1 MTGRVWP
8 YEHRDEDTGSTW
20 LGISPEA
27 GHGAKVEVLGGNW
40 VTVANLLPIVAALYA
55 AAGAPEPFILE
66 RTDGSPARGII
77 NLRHEDGRVSI
88 NGAQLAPD
96 RARRV
101 AAAIVAEA
109 EAAEN
114 EPDPSEVTELTQ
126 VLRDAMQGGPAKA
139 AAIAA
144 LRWMKQRQERQP

>member
-1 MTGRVWP
+1 MSDPIQSRCDDTCTFMEVTDEGEGCLVLDCRDFHVPSLDQFVRDLCAATGRSQV
-8 YEHRDEDTGSTW
+8 
-20 LGISPEA
+20 
-27 GHGAKVEVLGGNW
+27 
-40 VTVANLLPIVAALYA
+40 
-55 AAGAPEPFILE
+55 FILE

-77 NLRHEDGRVSI
+77 NLQHEDGRVSI

-114 EPDPSEVTELTQ
+114 EPDPAEVTELTQ
-126 VLRDAMQGGPAKA
+126 VLWDAMQGGPAKA

-144 LRWMKQRQERQP
+144 LRWMKQRQERQS